1 MRIAVALAG
10 TTGDVAPYTGVAA
23 RLVTRGHDVVIAA
36 PRDLAAHV
44 DALGLATAPL
54 PASARDQV
62 ADVAPPTG
70 PLGRFATMRR
80 LSGTLAESGELLARS
95 LLPVVADAD
104 VVVLSPMTVLMAPL
118 LDGLG
123 PTTLG
128 LYLQP
133 LLPTRAHAPSF
144 LGVRSLGGPA
154 NLASARAYLQAVSRP
169 HWPLIQRMR
178 AEQGLAPI
186 GDLHGYHEAALSA
199 GWTVVQGF
207 SRHVVPDPPD
217 LPAGVRTVG
226 YCWPAPDPAWR
237 PDARLVDFLADGPAP
252 VVVTFGSMPLGD
264 AGAVRRT
271 LVGAA
276 SRAGVRLVLQS
287 GWGSL
292 ADPTHHDP
300 DVLDVGHVPHEWLF
314 ARASAVVHHA
324 GAGTTA
330 AGLRA
335 GIPAV
340 PVPVLLDQPFWA
352 DRLHRLGVAPR
363 PLPLGRLNVG
373 RLADALRAATT
384 DTAMRRRATE
394 LGRLIAAEDGAG
406 AAADVIEQVGG
417 APTR

>member
-1 MRIAVALAG
+1 MKVAVALAG
-10 TTGDVAPYTGVAA
+10 TTGDVAPYTGVAT
-23 RLVTRGHDVVIAA
+23 RLVARGHDVVIAA
-36 PRDLAAHV
+36 PRDLAVHV

-62 ADVAPPTG
+62 ADFVPPTG
-70 PLGRFATMRR
+70 PLGRFTTMRQ
-80 LSGTLAESGELLARS
+80 LSGTLAASGELLARS

-104 VVVLSPMTVLMAPL
+104 VVVLSPMTILMAPL

-144 LGVRSLGGPA
+144 LGMRSLGGPA
-154 NLASARAYLQAVSRP
+154 NLATARAYLQAVSRP
-169 HWPLIQRMR
+169 HWPLIARMR
-178 AEQGLAPI
+178 AEQQLAPI
-186 GDLHGYHEAALSA
+186 DNLRGYNEAALSA
-199 GWTVVQGF
+199 GWTIVQGF
-207 SRHVVPDPPD
+207 SRHVVPDPDD
-217 LPAGVRTVG
+217 LPVGVRTVG

-237 PDARLVDFLADGPAP
+237 PEPRLVDFLTDGPAP

-292 ADPTHHDP
+292 ADPTHEDP

-314 ARASAVVHHA
+314 ARAAAVVHHA

-363 PLPLGRLNVG
+363 PLPLGRLTVD

-384 DTAMRRRATE
+384 DPAMRARAAE
-394 LGRLIAAEDGAG
+394 LGALIAAEDGAG

-417 APTR
+417 GPTR